1 MRFRQLTP
9 TPATKKIKECAQ
21 TLVMNGLRGQV
32 RLQADGQ
39 LKRPRDV
46 VVMAML
52 GAEEYG
58 FATSV
63 LVVLGCVMD
72 RKCHTNTCPVGRHH
86 QQHLP
91 GLGRTEFRSLIGNH
105 FKYTGSK
112 LARKLLDNWEETV
125 SQFIKVIPTEYKKIM
140 KL

>member
-1 MRFRQLTP
+1 MRFRQLT
-9 TPATKKIKECAQ
+9 TMPATKKIKECAQ

-32 RLQADGQ
+32 CLQADGQ
-39 LKRPRDV
+39 LKTPRDV

-72 RKCHTNTCPVGRHH
+72 RKCHSST
-86 QQHLP
+86 
-91 GLGRTEFRSLIGNH
+91 FR
-105 FKYTGSK
+105 GS
-112 LARKLLDNWEETV
+112 AGQ
-125 SQFIKVIPTEYKKIM
+125 SFGA
-140 KL
+140 